1 MSKIKK
7 SAFKPMDTE
16 EAELMR
22 IEQND
27 QLTSL
32 KGKKLQQM
40 KSLLIEAASNKSAQR
55 KLISL
60 RIREDDLESLRSEAE
75 KKGLRYQS
83 LINSIL
89 HQYVSGHLKA
99 S

>member
-60 RIREDDLESLRSEAE
+60 R
-75 KKGLRYQS
+75 
-83 LINSIL
+83 
-89 HQYVSGHLKA
+89 
-99 S
+99 